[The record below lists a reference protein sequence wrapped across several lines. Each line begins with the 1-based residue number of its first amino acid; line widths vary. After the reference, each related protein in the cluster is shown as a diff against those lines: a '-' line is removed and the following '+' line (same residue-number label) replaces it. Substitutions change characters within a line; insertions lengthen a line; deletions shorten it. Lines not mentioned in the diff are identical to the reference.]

1 MKYVL
6 DTHTIYWFFENP
18 AKLTNKSLKILK
30 DDSKEL
36 VIPSIVLAELKY
48 IFRKYKM
55 LDKFREIFINIV
67 YNPRCH
73 IIPLDE
79 NIVERMNTDLE
90 IHDAIIVATAKSLKE
105 IYKEEVVVIS
115 CDKKIIE
122 SKLIKVIW

>member
-30 DDSKEL
+30 DDSKKL

-48 IFRKYKM
+48 IFKKYKM

-67 YNPRCH
+67 YKS
-73 IIPLDE
+73 IIPDVILLHL
-79 NIVERMNTDLE
+79 MKTL
-90 IHDAIIVATAKSLKE
+90 LKE
-105 IYKEEVVVIS
+105 
-115 CDKKIIE
+115 
-122 SKLIKVIW
+122 